1 MKFAINIINF
11 GDCGDALTLAELA
24 RTAEEVGWDGFFVWD
39 HIAWD
44 GRIMPMVD
52 PGVAL
57 TAIPIEFA
65 LALWSRRYLVVGL
78 GSLHVKQFRLIIYRL
93 AG

>member
-44 GRIMPMVD
+44 GRITVSYTH
-52 PGVAL
+52 L
-57 TAIPIEFA
+57 TLPRI
-65 LALWSRRYLVVGL
+65 LLV
-78 GSLHVKQFRLIIYRL
+78 
-93 AG
+93 

>member
-57 TAIPIEFA
+57 T
-65 LALWSRRYLVVGL
+65 WSRRYLVVGL